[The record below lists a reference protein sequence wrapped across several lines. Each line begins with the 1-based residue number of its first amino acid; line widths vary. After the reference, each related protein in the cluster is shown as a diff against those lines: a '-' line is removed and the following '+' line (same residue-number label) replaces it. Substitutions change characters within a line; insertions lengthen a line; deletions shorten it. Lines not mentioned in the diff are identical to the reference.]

1 MSEQSSII
9 APPWSWKYMDFAG
22 TSGARPKRNYDVAL
36 PLGRVDPEAC
46 GRRSTV
52 SDCDECGSATSPI
65 TRDPVTPQGVTA
77 AWWPLRCKF
86 GSAGAGAESPL
97 SRLQFPRSQ
106 LAPRASGWLDPAVDP
121 EPRPSAEM
129 RVVARTRDATPT
141 TTGDLHRCLR
151 RYGPCLAPDGSPS
164 SGAGSSVF
172 GSDVAASAVS
182 AVARG
187 ATTPFSAGS
196 TGAESAVQLLA

>member
-1 MSEQSSII
+1 MQECGGSGSR
-9 APPWSWKYMDFAG
+9 AG
-22 TSGARPKRNYDVAL
+22 
-36 PLGRVDPEAC
+36 GRLVVVPSA
-46 GRRSTV
+46 TTM
-52 SDCDECGSATSPI
+52 CDECGSATSPI
-65 TRDPVTPQGVTA
+65 TRDAVTPQGVTA

-97 SRLQFPRSQ
+97 SRLQFARSRWHR
-106 LAPRASGWLDPAVDP
+106 APRAGSIRRSTRTLGQAPRCALSREPGTR
-121 EPRPSAEM
+121 PRPRPE
-129 RVVARTRDATPT
+129 T
-141 TTGDLHRCLR
+141 LHRCLR

-187 ATTPFSAGS
+187 AATPFSARS
-196 TGAESAVQLLA
+196 TGSGVSRAAAGLAAHARRRRRRAAARMRRGSR

>member
-1 MSEQSSII
+1 MRCPRELAAQCRVAWKAI
-9 APPWSWKYMDFAG
+9 AAAG
-22 TSGARPKRNYDVAL
+22 L
-36 PLGRVDPEAC
+36 PLSAMQECGGSGSRAGGRLVVVPSA
-46 GRRSTV
+46 TTM
-52 SDCDECGSATSPI
+52 CDECGSATSPI
-65 TRDPVTPQGVTA
+65 TRDAVTPQGVTA

-97 SRLQFPRSQ
+97 SRLQFARSR

-121 EPRPSAEM
+121 DPRPSAEM

-187 ATTPFSAGS
+187 AATPSRLGRP
-196 TGAESAVQLLA
+196 GAESAVQLLA